1 MHRWPFNTNLVYRV
15 QSTENKVKGVR
26 LQSAVGTVNGRW
38 SKFGGKG
45 VFFYGSKIKFYIQ
58 FLTPPPSHL
67 FPLS

>member
-38 SKFGGKG
+38 SKFRGKG
-45 VFFYGSKIKFYIQ
+45 SFFMVKRSSFISNF
-58 FLTPPPSHL
+58 
-67 FPLS
+67 